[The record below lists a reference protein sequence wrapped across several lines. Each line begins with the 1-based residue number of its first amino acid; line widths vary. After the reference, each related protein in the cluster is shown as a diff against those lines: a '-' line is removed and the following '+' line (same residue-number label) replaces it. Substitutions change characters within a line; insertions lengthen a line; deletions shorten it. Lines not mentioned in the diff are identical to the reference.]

1 MPSASHEL
9 FRRLSVSKLEVCT
22 HDEWGHYVARFPE
35 ANFLQSWEWGEAHR
49 NMGHDIVHHK
59 LVIDDE
65 VRGLV
70 VGIIRSARRGRYLEI
85 AGGPLVD
92 WSDKTIAA
100 DMLSHIIALAKTK
113 DCVFVRVRPQASD
126 IDLVSYGGRLAQMHL
141 HAEHTNILD
150 ITPNPEILLERMRQ
164 QTRYEIKRAPK
175 RDLVVSVEHSH
186 DALARFTTMQA
197 DTAARQHFIPSS
209 PRFLASCQAAFG
221 PSMSIY
227 ETRKDGELLNSALV
241 INWGNEADY
250 FEAASSPEA
259 RKEPGA
265 YAILWQAINDAKSVG
280 ISRFNFWGV
289 APNDNP
295 RHRYAKVTT
304 FKRGFGG
311 EDVAYTHAHD
321 FVIKPLAYTKNWI
334 VESIRRKKRNL
345 S

>member
-1 MPSASHEL
+1 MSQ
-9 FRRLSVSKLEVCT
+9 LEVCSR
-22 HDEWGHYVARFPE
+22 DEWAHYITHYPE

-49 NMGHDIVHHK
+49 VMGHEIVHHK
-59 LVIDDE
+59 LVVNDK
-65 VRGLV
+65 VCGLIL
-70 VGIIRSARRGRYLEI
+70 GIIRNARRGRYLEI
-85 AGGPLVD
+85 AGGPLID
-92 WSDKTIAA
+92 WSDRAVAA
-100 DMLSHIIALAKTK
+100 DMITHITTLAKER
-113 DCVFVRVRPQASD
+113 DCVFVRIRPQASD

-150 ITPNPEILLERMRQ
+150 ITPEPEALLENMRQ
-164 QTRYEIKRAPK
+164 QTRYEVKRALK
-175 RDLVVSVEHSH
+175 RDLVVQAEHTQE
-186 DALARFTTMQA
+186 ALTRFTQMQA
-197 DTAARQHFIPSS
+197 ETAARQHFIPSS
-209 PRFLASCQAAFG
+209 ARFLSSCQIAFG
-221 PSMSIY
+221 PAMSVY
-227 ETRKDGELLNSALV
+227 ETRKNGELLNSALV
-241 INWGNEADY
+241 IKWGDEADY

-265 YAILWQAINDAKSVG
+265 YAILWQAINDAKDVE

>member
-1 MPSASHEL
+1 MSDFIAC
-9 FRRLSVSKLEVCT
+9 KQ
-22 HDEWGHYVARFPE
+22 DEWSSHIARYPE

-49 NMGHDIVHHK
+49 EMGHEIIHHK

-65 VRGLV
+65 VQGLV
-70 VGIIRSARRGRYLEI
+70 LGIIRDARRGRYLEI
-85 AGGPLVD
+85 AGGPLID
-92 WSDKTIAA
+92 WSAHIVVR
-100 DMLSHIIALAKTK
+100 DMLAHIMAHAEAKG
-113 DCVFVRVRPQASD
+113 CVFVRIRPQGSD
-126 IDLVSYGGRLAQMHL
+126 IDLASYGGRLAKMHL

-150 ITPNPEILLERMRQ
+150 ITPDPETLLERMRQ
-164 QTRYEIKRAPK
+164 QTRYEIKRVPK
-175 RDLVVSVEHSH
+175 RDLVVSVEHSA
-186 DALARFTTMQA
+186 DALERFTQMQA
-197 DTAARQHFIPSS
+197 ETAARQHFIPSS
-209 PRFLASCQAAFG
+209 PRFLASCQTAFG
-221 PSMSIY
+221 SSMSIY

-250 FEAASSPEA
+250 FEAASSPDA

-265 YAILWQAINDAKSVG
+265 YAILWQAINDAKG
-280 ISRFNFWGV
+280 AGLSRFNFWGV

-334 VESIRRKKRNL
+334 VESLRRKKRNL

>member
-1 MPSASHEL
+1 MSQ
-9 FRRLSVSKLEVCT
+9 LEACSRNEWAQYIT
-22 HDEWGHYVARFPE
+22 HYPE
-35 ANFLQSWEWGEAHR
+35 ANFLQSWQWGEAHR
-49 NMGHDIVHHK
+49 EMGHEIMHHK
-59 LVIDDE
+59 LVVDDD

-70 VGIIRSARRGRYLEI
+70 LGIIRNARRGRYLEI
-85 AGGPLVD
+85 AGGPLID
-92 WSDKTIAA
+92 WSDRAVVTM
-100 DMLSHIIALAKTK
+100 MLTHITALAKEK
-113 DCVFVRVRPQASD
+113 DCVFVRIRPQASN

-150 ITPNPEILLERMRQ
+150 IMPEPDTLLENMRQ
-164 QTRYEIKRAPK
+164 QTRYEVKRALK
-175 RDLVVSVEHSH
+175 RDLVVQTEHTQE
-186 DALARFTTMQA
+186 ALTRFTQMQA
-197 DTAARQHFIPSS
+197 ETAARQHFIPSS
-209 PRFLASCQAAFG
+209 ARFLQSCQAAFG
-221 PSMSIY
+221 PAMSIY
-227 ETRKDGELLNSALV
+227 ETHKDGELLNSALV
-241 INWGNEADY
+241 IKWGNEADY

-265 YAILWQAINDAKSVG
+265 YAILWQAINDARETG

-311 EDVAYTHAHD
+311 KDVAYTHAHD